1 MKTVEIFDE
10 ENSIVIDDQYDTTDF
25 TFYPENKTFKVSRS
39 VKDDAFYS
47 NQTIEYKISANP
59 IELQMRTLESSHE
72 PPLEY
77 SIKDGVVLESELKKK
92 DSIFPDRIENLKK
105 ETEWTKI
112 SLLGNC
118 EVNLYILSLH
128 PEIISKNEYR
138 KFLRETEQR
147 IKTGLIKIEKR
158 LKEKDK
164 TGLQVLEGEY
174 GRQIW
179 YPLDQANEQ
188 AKKEYIESSEEK
200 RTETKYAKLVDYVE
214 KSFYIPL
221 FEEKSPEYC
230 GISRDEFGQS
240 SEILKYIDKL
250 LNEKDNT
257 TTKKD
262 VVAEKKNSWRWLGY
276 AWTVV
281 VNLITIGVVL
291 AIYGK
296 VYESFEII
304 VVSILILIYL
314 SFQGFSMIY
323 GQTIAATAFG
333 LDTEFKRIRKLLK
346 DEPNRYEKEEIQ
358 EAKKKVDKATI
369 KMYIN
374 AAFLFIIYLIALFQL
389 FGAL

>member
-10 ENSIVIDDQYDTTDF
+10 EKSIVIDDQYDTTEF
-25 TFYPENKTFKVSRS
+25 TFYPEDKTFKVSRS
-39 VKDDAFYS
+39 VKDDAFYN

-92 DSIFPDRIENLKK
+92 DSLFSDRIENLKK
-105 ETEWTKI
+105 EVEWTKI
-112 SLLGNC
+112 PLLGNC

-164 TGLQVLEGEY
+164 TDLQIFEGEY
-174 GRQIW
+174 GKQIW
-179 YPLDQANEQ
+179 YSNTEKISDEERD
-188 AKKEYIESSEEK
+188 KKIKYIEK
-200 RTETKYAKLVDYVE
+200 AFND
-214 KSFYIPL
+214 PL

-230 GISRDEFGQS
+230 GISKYEFQES
-240 SEILKYIDKL
+240 PFILKHIDEL
-250 LNEKDNT
+250 LNEKENT
-257 TTKKD
+257 TIKKD
-262 VVAEKKNSWRWLGY
+262 IIAEKKNPWRWLSY
-276 AWTVV
+276 AWTGI

-296 VYESFEII
+296 VYENFEII
-304 VVSILILIYL
+304 IVSILILIYL

-323 GQTIAATAFG
+323 GQTIMATAFG

-346 DEPNRYEKEEIQ
+346 DEPNRDEKEEIQ
-358 EAKKKVDKATI
+358 EAKKKVNKATI

-374 AAFLFIIYLIALFQL
+374 AAFLFIIYLIALFHL

>member
-1 MKTVEIFDE
+1 MKTVEIFDD

-25 TFYPENKTFKVSRS
+25 TFYPEDKTFKVSRS

-47 NQTIEYKISANP
+47 NQIVEYKISANP

-92 DSIFPDRIENLKK
+92 DTLFPDRVENLKK
-105 ETEWTKI
+105 EVEWTKI
-112 SLLGNC
+112 SLFGNC

-147 IKTGLIKIEKR
+147 IKTGLTKIEEE
-158 LKEKDK
+158 LEEKDK
-164 TGLQVLEGEY
+164 TGLQILEGEY
-174 GRQIW
+174 GKQIW
-179 YPLDQANEQ
+179 YPDRKGYDENRD
-188 AKKEYIESSEEK
+188 KKSLE
-200 RTETKYAKLVDYVE
+200 YVE
-214 KSFYIPL
+214 KTFNAPL

-230 GISRDEFGQS
+230 GISKYEFRES
-240 SEILKYIDKL
+240 PFVLKHIDKL
-250 LNEKDNT
+250 LNEKENAS
-257 TTKKD
+257 TKKD
-262 VVAEKKNSWRWLGY
+262 VVAEKKNPWRWIGY
-276 AWTVV
+276 VWTVII
-281 VNLITIGVVL
+281 NLITIGVVL

-323 GQTIAATAFG
+323 GQTITAAAFG

-346 DEPNRYEKEEIQ
+346 DEPNKYEKEEIQ

-374 AAFLFIIYLIALFQL
+374 AAFLFIIYLIALFHL

>member
-10 ENSIVIDDQYDTTDF
+10 EKSIVIDDQYDTTDF
-25 TFYPENKTFKVSRS
+25 TFYPEDKTFKVSRS
-39 VKDDAFYS
+39 VKDDAFYN

-92 DSIFPDRIENLKK
+92 DSLFPDRIENLKK
-105 ETEWTKI
+105 EVEWTKI
-112 SLLGNC
+112 PLLGNC

-147 IKTGLIKIEKR
+147 IKTGLTKIEKR

-164 TGLQVLEGEY
+164 TGLQILEGEY
-174 GRQIW
+174 GKQIW
-179 YPLDQANEQ
+179 YSDTEKISDEERD
-188 AKKEYIESSEEK
+188 KKFEYIEKTFNE
-200 RTETKYAKLVDYVE
+200 
-214 KSFYIPL
+214 PL

-230 GISRDEFGQS
+230 GISKYEFQES
-240 SEILKYIDKL
+240 PFILKHIDKL
-250 LNEKDNT
+250 LNEKENA

-262 VVAEKKNSWRWLGY
+262 VVAEKKNPWRWLGY
-276 AWTVV
+276 AWTII

-323 GQTIAATAFG
+323 GQTITATAFG

-346 DEPNRYEKEEIQ
+346 DEPNRDEREEIQ

-374 AAFLFIIYLIALFQL
+374 AAFLFIIYLIALFHL